1 MVNVHGFVHS
11 LVHTYIIGWRRFII
25 FYFYEKD
32 KTFKK
37 NKKKYFGTFSEDILV
52 HLLNLSEAFT
62 FTWGKKKL
70 FRNIYREPFNHLNVK
85 YIWGDGTFPYGIGY
99 MVGDYG
105 VSPDNIGDGD
115 GVGDGGWFRS
125 SYYGGNSWTSGNWT
139 PCNHGAKRFVKKQKY
154 S

>member
-1 MVNVHGFVHS
+1 MKKIK
-11 LVHTYIIGWRRFII
+11 LLRRTKKIFWNIFRGHFGSFIELKRGI
-25 FYFYEKD
+25 YVYMRKE
-32 KTFKK
+32 
-37 NKKKYFGTFSEDILV
+37 
-52 HLLNLSEAFT
+52 
-62 FTWGKKKL
+62 KL